1 MSGLCQ
7 AGIFCWGFLLALM
20 RAVSESSFQIVI
32 METLFFSGCED
43 GGKLLKN
50 VKPNSDVCN
59 DQYLL
64 NKEEP
69 CICP

>member
-20 RAVSESSFQIVI
+20 RAVSESSLHIVI
-32 METLFFSGCED
+32 METLSFSGCED
-43 GGKLLKN
+43 GGKLPKY
-50 VKPNSDVCN
+50 VKPNSDVYN
-59 DQYLL
+59 NQYLRH
-64 NKEEP
+64 KEEP